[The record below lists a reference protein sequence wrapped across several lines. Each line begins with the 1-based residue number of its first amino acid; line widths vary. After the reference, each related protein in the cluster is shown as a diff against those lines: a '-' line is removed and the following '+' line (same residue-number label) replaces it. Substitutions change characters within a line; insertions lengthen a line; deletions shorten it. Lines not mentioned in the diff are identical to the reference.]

1 MTRTTN
7 FQGWI
12 LIVGLLLGVLAGGW
26 FAPATGQ
33 ISWGRGKERK
43 PMLPNPY
50 TFNVPRDT
58 LLEAIKQVLSDRELV
73 LDEKLS
79 AEKPGRL
86 ITKPVIFTRGALT
99 SGANL
104 EFIARRPG
112 GGNFTWVRG
121 RYALQLEALPLD
133 PQRTQLTVYA
143 RIEGEYQTETGG
155 VWVECPSKG
164 IKENEILEAIIKHLN
179 GES

>member
-1 MTRTTN
+1 MKGHFLRR
-7 FQGWI
+7 I
-12 LIVGLLLGVLAGGW
+12 LLLVGLLASVVSSAVW
-26 FAPATGQ
+26 TPAAGQ
-33 ISWGRGKERK
+33 ISWGRGREKK

-58 LLEAIKQVLSDRELV
+58 LLEAVKHVLSDRELV
-73 LDEKLS
+73 VDEQLS

-86 ITKPVIFTRGALT
+86 VTKPVVFTRGALT

-121 RYALQLEALPLD
+121 RYALEIEVTSLD
-133 PQRTQLTVYA
+133 PQRTRLTVYA

-155 VWVECPSKG
+155 IWVECPSRG
-164 IKENEILEAIIKHLN
+164 VKENEILEAVVKYLN
-179 GES
+179 GER

>member
-1 MTRTTN
+1 MTKVTRC
-7 FQGWI
+7 I
-12 LIVGLLLGVLAGGW
+12 LIAVLLLGVITSGW
-26 FAPATGQ
+26 FASARGQ

-43 PMLPNPY
+43 PPLPNPY
-50 TFNVPRDT
+50 ILNVPRDT
-58 LLEAIKQVLSDRELV
+58 VLEAIKQVLSDRELV

-79 AEKPGRL
+79 AERPGRL
-86 ITKPVIFTRGALT
+86 VTKPVIFTRGALT

-112 GGNFTWVRG
+112 GRSFTWTRG

-164 IKENEILEAIIKHLN
+164 VKENEILEAILKHLN

>member
-1 MTRTTN
+1 MARLLGRLL
-7 FQGWI
+7 F
-12 LIVGLLLGVLAGGW
+12 VGLLLALVGG
-26 FAPATGQ
+26 ASITPAAGQ

-58 LLEAIKQVLSDRELV
+58 LLEAVKQVLSDRELV
-73 LDEKLS
+73 IDEKLS

-86 ITKPVIFTRGALT
+86 VTKPVVFTRGALT

-112 GGNFTWVRG
+112 GANFTWVRG
-121 RYALQLEALPLD
+121 RYALEIEALPLD
-133 PQRTQLTVYA
+133 PQRTRLTVYA

-155 VWVECPSKG
+155 VWVECPSRG
-164 IKENEILEAIIKHLN
+164 VKENEILEAIIKHLN